1 MEIKLSIY
9 FRHLIQSGRYFNNNL
24 EILKSNPNINY
35 HEVNQKLSKLKKES
49 EKFIIDAIT
58 TKKDNNCKDYSI
70 HKKQETYKII
80 YIHQEV
86 KRKTKH
92 FEITEQK
99 NDGKTK
105 IPTSI
110 FKFSKN
116 TSFYCI
122 IKILIDKSW
131 FYYTSDTKFIDVDN
145 YHGEEL
151 YKLYKDDYIPYFPV
165 NGIKKVIIE
174 FVKEQQRNVKAL

>member
-1 MEIKLSIY
+1 MGIKLSIY

-35 HEVNQKLSKLKKES
+35 QEINKKLSKLKKES
-49 EKFIIDAIT
+49 EDFIINAIN
-58 TKKDNNCKDYSI
+58 TKKENKCKDYSI
-70 HKKQETYKII
+70 DKKQETYKII
-80 YIHQEV
+80 YIHQEG

-92 FEITEQK
+92 FEIKEQK

-105 IPTSI
+105 ISTSI

-116 TSFYCI
+116 DSFYCTV
-122 IKILIDKSW
+122 KILIDKTW
-131 FYYTSDTKFIDVDN
+131 FYYTSDKKFISLDR
-145 YHGEEL
+145 YQGEEL
-151 YKLYKDDYIPYFPV
+151 YKLYKDNYIPYFPV

-174 FVKEQQRNVKAL
+174 VCRK